1 MSWSLTPIARV
12 AAIAGGIFLAVAC
25 TDERTSLT
33 DPQGEPSFGI
43 ALGADRRGLPAGALT
58 YRRFQSQRS
67 AVRFDTTIQLNFT
80 GLDSLSQG
88 AYVIWDVT
96 YDSTTDS
103 LTSFARANGTLRET
117 KVDTSFN
124 AEGDPIPTST
134 VRTLQTSS
142 WSFGGPNRAY
152 RYTIV
157 PPRALL
163 ARPENRALLIT
174 LESDPNAARPG
185 DARAL
190 WARFSGF
197 NVPPETR
204 VIGATPNVDTSYTTS
219 SPLRFGNFRADAARE
234 YIFGATGRGRLAFFR
249 RTLFAF
255 DSTLARPPK
264 GYYYAMYGVRRDTVT
279 NAVRD
284 TLFLGDL
291 RAPFPRNGTSLRQA
305 DSLNVDEV
313 VIDRPPSIE
322 AAYNEVRGDTLAAT
336 RDRSPRPWRE
346 LAQVLITL
354 EPKLSR
360 PDAASTHVILST
372 NVPDLIRLGRNEPA
386 P

>member
-1 MSWSLTPIARV
+1 MTWSRTPIARV
-12 AAIAGGIFLAVAC
+12 VAIAGGVFLAAAC

-33 DPQGEPSFGI
+33 DPEGEPSFGI
-43 ALGADRRGLPAGALT
+43 ALGADRRGVPTGNAT
-58 YRRFQSQRS
+58 FRRVQSARS
-67 AVRFDTTIQLNFT
+67 APRFDSTITVNIT
-80 GLDSLSQG
+80 GLDSLSSG
-88 AYVIWDVT
+88 FYTFWYVT
-96 YDSTTDS
+96 YDSTSDS
-103 LTSFARANGTLRET
+103 VTSSLRAVGTLRQIR
-117 KVDTSFN
+117 VDTTFN
-124 AEGDPIPTST
+124 AEGDPIPRPDTTTST
-134 VRTLQTSS
+134 TST
-142 WSFGGPNRAY
+142 FANGGPNRTFRFQY
-152 RYTIV
+152 R
-157 PPRALL
+157 PPTALVGVQNTRALL
-163 ARPENRALLIT
+163 VT
-174 LESDPNAARPG
+174 LETTETAERPG

-190 WARFSGF
+190 WIRFNDLGAT
-197 NVPPETR
+197 ETR
-204 VIGATPNVDTSYTTS
+204 TISAAPNVDTTYAVTA
-219 SPLRFGNFRADAARE
+219 PLRFGNFRADAAKQFV
-234 YIFGATGRGRLAFFR
+234 YGVTGRGRLAFFR

-305 DSLNVDEV
+305 DSLNVDRV
-313 VIDRPPSIE
+313 VIERPPSIE

-360 PDAASTHVILST
+360 PDAASTHIILST
-372 NVPDLIRLGRNEPA
+372 NVPDVIRLGRNEPA